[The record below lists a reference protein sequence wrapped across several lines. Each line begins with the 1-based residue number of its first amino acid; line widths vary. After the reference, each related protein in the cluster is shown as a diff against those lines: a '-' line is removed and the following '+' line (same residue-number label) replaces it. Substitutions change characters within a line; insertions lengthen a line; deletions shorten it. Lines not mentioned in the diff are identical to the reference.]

1 MAWAIDVEEIA
12 DAVGQGYWTV
22 CPRGQLAQPGGWN
35 DNPEVKGYGYDPK
48 KAKALL
54 AEAGYPDG
62 FETTIYCLNQPQY
75 LVDYMTAIQ
84 NQLYAVG
91 IKAKL
96 ELMDRGREHKM
107 TLGGSWKGLHHVPM
121 TWRFELALMESI
133 YNTGSIFCKGI
144 ARPKEY
150 ADILTKAMAES
161 DIEKAKKLVLEM
173 QKLDVDK
180 YAMNSWLFLVKYIA
194 AKKRDVQGDNFF
206 EASNINWTPAKAW
219 LRK

>member
-1 MAWAIDVEEIA
+1 
-12 DAVGQGYWTV
+12 
-22 CPRGQLAQPGGWN
+22 
-35 DNPEVKGYGYDPK
+35 
-48 KAKALL
+48 
-54 AEAGYPDG
+54 
-62 FETTIYCLNQPQY
+62 
-75 LVDYMTAIQ
+75 
-84 NQLYAVG
+84 
-91 IKAKL
+91 
-96 ELMDRGREHKM
+96 
-107 TLGGSWKGLHHVPM
+107 
-121 TWRFELALMESI
+121 MESI
-133 YNTGSIFCKGI
+133 YKTGSIFCKGI

-194 AKKRDVQGDNFF
+194 AKKPDIQGDNFF